1 MTNAT
6 LRLVLASKS
15 PRRREL
21 LAEHGFAHELVSAGV
36 DDSDLPRGGTEAEPW
51 VISLAYLKAR
61 AGLRALADGGAGAL
75 VLGADTVVSK
85 DGRVIGQP
93 TDADDARGIIE
104 RLAGGE
110 HRVLTGVALLTT
122 DRRHLLLDVAHV
134 RFGALSTAQI
144 DGYISSGDWAGK
156 AGAYNFAERVAQ
168 GWPLTCQGDPTGVMG
183 LPMRRLTPILES
195 VLHDPD
201 SGATLHKSWQQ
212 MGLQSVSG

>member
-1 MTNAT
+1 MNNAT

-21 LAEHGFAHELVSAGV
+21 LSEHGFAHEVISAGV
-36 DDSDLPRGGTEAEPW
+36 DDSELVRGGTEAEPW

-61 AGLRALADGGAGAL
+61 AGLRALAAHAKGAL

-85 DGRVIGQP
+85 EGDVIGQP
-93 TDADDARGIIE
+93 TDADDARRIIE
-104 RLAGGE
+104 RLSGGE

-122 DRRHLLLDVAHV
+122 ERRHLMLDVAHV
-134 RFGALSTAQI
+134 RFGTLTPEQI
-144 DGYISSGDWAGK
+144 DRYISSGDWAGK
-156 AGAYNFAERVAQ
+156 AGAYNFAERVADA
-168 GWPLTCQGDPTGVMG
+168 WPLTCEGDPTGVMG

-195 VLHDPD
+195 LLHDPR